1 MPFPPTQQL
10 QDEQLSPSLRE
21 HTETPSPSGVSR
33 ESRADRGHHGIPDY
47 LERHYWWAY
56 VRPQAVSFWER
67 QWLVNLVLL
76 GNYGKLRE
84 ATLDEF
90 GQHLPGRTLQISCC
104 YGDLTPRLARN
115 IAKSGGTLDVIDVLP
130 QQLQNLRRKLWSDAP
145 VDMHQMDATAM
156 EYPDATFDRVILF
169 FLFHEQPQEAREQ
182 TMREALRVLKP
193 GGTILILDY
202 APPAKWHPARYLLL
216 PILALIEPFAADLWR
231 SELSEVLPKQF
242 AGRTWQ
248 KTSYFG
254 GLYQRLVSRG

>member
-1 MPFPPTQQL
+1 MGL
-10 QDEQLSPSLRE
+10 SLRK
-21 HTETPSPSGVSR
+21 HTEPLLPSCASPASSVGLGRHRV
-33 ESRADRGHHGIPDY
+33 PDY
-47 LERHYWWAY
+47 LTRYWWAY
-56 VRPQAVSFWER
+56 VRPQAVWFWER

-76 GNYGKLRE
+76 GNYGKL
-84 ATLDEF
+84 ATAALDEL
-90 GQHLPGRTLQISCC
+90 GRHLPGRTLQIACC
-104 YGDLTPRLARN
+104 YGNFTPQLARN
-115 IAKSGGTLDVIDVLP
+115 IEESGGTLDVVDILP
-130 QQLQNLRRKLWSDAP
+130 LQLQNLRRKLWQGAP
-145 VDMHQMDATAM
+145 VRTQQLDSTAM
-156 EYPDATFDRVILF
+156 EFADATFDRVVLF
-169 FLFHEQPQEAREQ
+169 FLLHEQPQEAREQ
-182 TMREALRVLKP
+182 TVREALRVLKP